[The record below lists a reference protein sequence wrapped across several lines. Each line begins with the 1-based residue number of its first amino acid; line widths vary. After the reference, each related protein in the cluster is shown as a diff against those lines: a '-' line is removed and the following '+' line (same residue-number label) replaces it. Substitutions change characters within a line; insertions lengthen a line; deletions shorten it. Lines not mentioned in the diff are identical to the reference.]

1 MGRRG
6 LRRRKPPDRQ
16 RESRISSPL
25 SVSFA
30 RMPAQTPAQTPR
42 CLVCVPLAHSPLR
55 NNLLRQL
62 WSCSKITWIGAAATK
77 STPWTRRACA
87 TCSSAA
93 WFVPGLLIGRLCCLL
108 ALLGSL
114 ARATHLLSS
123 LSVSFTVFS
132 QNMVHFGARTRNGC
146 GVSYLIMR
154 NMPKKS
160 EKKPAMR
167 DLILMSFFLGELM
180 SRDSVDNDRLGI
192 VIIEDFTG
200 AALMQSQ
207 MYSSDEVR
215 AWGGRGVLWGFFFA
229 VPSFHPTPTPTPP
242 PPPPLLPSPHCVLC
256 SLSFRFLQLAATDEG
271 DDALPRLHSWSHPRD
286 LGAECAVVRSATDG
300 NGAPVHEEEADGQGG
315 CHGHQ
320 GAAREIRH
328 CRQFGG
334 RAGRFVA
341 AGLVVVV

>member
-1 MGRRG
+1 MDW
-6 LRRRKPPDRQ
+6 RRRYEVDSMDP
-16 RESRISSPL
+16 ES
-25 SVSFA
+25 
-30 RMPAQTPAQTPR
+30 
-42 CLVCVPLAHSPLR
+42 LR
-55 NNLLRQL
+55 NLLVSGMVR
-62 WSCSKITWIGAAATK
+62 
-77 STPWTRRACA
+77 
-87 TCSSAA
+87 SA
-93 WFVPGLLIGRLCCLL
+93 LLIGRLCCLL
-108 ALLGSL
+108 VLLGSL

-215 AWGGRGVLWGFFFA
+215 AWGGEGGSVGLLLCRPFF
-229 VPSFHPTPTPTPP
+229 PP
-242 PPPPLLPSPHCVLC
+242 PPPHHTTTTPSPVASLC
-256 SLSFRFLQLAATDEG
+256 AMLTFFSVSPTR
-271 DDALPRLHSWSHPRD
+271 RD
-286 LGAECAVVRSATDG
+286 R
-300 NGAPVHEEEADGQGG
+300 
-315 CHGHQ
+315 
-320 GAAREIRH
+320 
-328 CRQFGG
+328 
-334 RAGRFVA
+334 
-341 AGLVVVV
+341 